1 MATANVK
8 TLQRKGSATER
19 LHHVGQ
25 LELSVVIPSVNGLTD
40 LIGCLEAVERQRE
53 DVSIEILVVD
63 RIGGDVR
70 AEVSKRFPGVRIVET
85 PPETTIPRMRG
96 LAFAMAQGR
105 SVAVIEDH
113 VIVPLGWARQ
123 LLDAQGNCE
132 RVIGGSVEN
141 AATDRLVDWAA
152 FLCEYSHCMTPLASG
167 RAEWLTGNNV
177 IYPRELLERYSHVI
191 GEEKW
196 ENHLHD
202 ALCRDGVELVCRP
215 EIQVGHKKHYS
226 VGEYLSQRY
235 LYARSYAGARVQGAS
250 LARRASYGLAAFAL
264 PPLLFVRTLSRIIA
278 KRRHIAKLV
287 QSLPFLALFVSS
299 WAAGEIVGY
308 WAGPGDSLAKVR

>member
-1 MATANVK
+1 MASANAN
-8 TLQRKGSATER
+8 TLER
-19 LHHVGQ
+19 QDKAIDFKPLSGHA
-25 LELSVVIPSVNGLTD
+25 ELTIVIPLVNGLTD

-53 DVSIEILVVD
+53 DVAIDVLVVD
-63 RIGGDVR
+63 RLGEGAR
-70 AEVSKRFPGVRIVET
+70 EEVLRRFPATRIIDT
-85 PPETTIPRMRG
+85 PPETTIPRMRR
-96 LAFAMAQGR
+96 LAFAAAHGR

-113 VIVPLGWARQ
+113 VIVPRGWARQ
-123 LLDAQGNCE
+123 LLEAQGNGD

-141 AATDRLVDWAA
+141 AATDHLVDWAA
-152 FLCEYSHCMTPLASG
+152 FLCEYSHCMNPLPSG
-167 RAEWLTGNNV
+167 RAEWLTGNNT
-177 IYPRELLERYSHVI
+177 IYPRELLERYGQVI

-226 VGEYLSQRY
+226 VQEYLSQRF

-250 LARRASYGLAAFAL
+250 IARRFSYGLAAFAL
-264 PPLLFVRTLSRIIA
+264 PPLLFFRTLARIIS

-287 QSLPFLALFVSS
+287 QSLPLLALFVSS

-308 WAGPGDSLAKVR
+308 WAGSGNSLSRVR